1 VALNLKQKVGPLPV
15 WGWGVAVIGVAGT
28 YFYLHRKAS
37 ADSSSDV
44 SGSDTGDSSTIPDY
58 SQGYDSG
65 YGAGLTTGL
74 GSSGTQTGTVPAATA
89 TGSGSASQF
98 PINVGGRTIYGYGLN
113 HEPFYSKTAA
123 QKAGRLGVGNAVQ
136 GKTIYGYGLQNNP
149 FYSLQA
155 AERAGRVGDPKTR
168 RTEAKGGGT
177 GTVPKHPAVESGAT
191 PGYATV

>member
-15 WGWGVAVIGVAGT
+15 WGWGVAVIGVAGV
-28 YFYLHRKAS
+28 YFYLHRSS
-37 ADSSSDV
+37 ANAGSSDV

-74 GSSGTQTGTVPAATA
+74 GSSTTQTGTVPAATS
-89 TGSGSASQF
+89 TSSGSASNF

-123 QKAGRLGVGNAVQ
+123 QQAGRLGVGSAQ
-136 GKTIYGYGLQNNP
+136 AGKTIYGYGLNGNP

-155 AERAGRVGDPKTR
+155 AEKAGRVGDTKPKRTR
-168 RTEAKGGGT
+168 IPGGSGAQ
-177 GTVPKHPAVESGAT
+177 HPAVESGAT